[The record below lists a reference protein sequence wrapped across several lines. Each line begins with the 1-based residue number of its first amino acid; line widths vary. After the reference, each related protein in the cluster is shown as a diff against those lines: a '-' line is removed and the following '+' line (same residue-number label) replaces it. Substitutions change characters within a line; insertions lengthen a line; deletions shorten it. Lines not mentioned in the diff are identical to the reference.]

1 MPGLSLITLNIAN
14 PSVDRA
20 TKQLAWLAARPEEI
34 LILTETKASDGCR
47 HLADSFR
54 TAGYS
59 VTYPEPELGEYGV
72 MIVSKFETRADPINA
87 ALTYLPTRAAGVV
100 IATDRGPV
108 RVLGAYVP
116 SRDASPEK
124 VERKRRW
131 LTEFSTALATT
142 RTSTDAPTLFLGDFN
157 VLEPD
162 HQPHYSIFQRF
173 EYDFY
178 RALTDQHG
186 LVDAFRHL
194 HPDQHDH
201 SWIGRTGD
209 GYRYDHAHATKD
221 LATELSVCEYIHE
234 PRLTR
239 LSDHAALTVRLTRT
253 ATAPL
258 LTSDPVEA
266 TSPPTLF

>member
-20 TKQLAWLAARPEEI
+20 AKQLEWLAARPEEI
-34 LILTETKASDGCR
+34 LVLTETKASDGCR
-47 HLADSFR
+47 HLADAFR

-59 VTYPEPELGEYGV
+59 VSYPEPQPGEYGV
-72 MIVSKFETRADPINA
+72 MIVSKLATQPDQIND

-100 IATDRGPV
+100 VTTDRGPV

-131 LTEFSTALATT
+131 LAEFSTALGTAQTP
-142 RTSTDAPTLFLGDFN
+142 ALFLGDLN

-162 HQPHYSIFQRF
+162 HNPHYSFFQRF

-186 LVDAFRHL
+186 LLDAYRHL
-194 HPDQHDH
+194 NPEDIDH
-201 SWIGRTGD
+201 SWVGRTGD
-209 GYRYDHAHATKD
+209 GYRYDHAHCTKD
-221 LATELSVCEYIHE
+221 LAAELAGCRYVHE

-239 LSDHAALTVRLTRT
+239 LSDHSALTVRLTRSGT
-253 ATAPL
+253 SPL